1 MAPAKDN
8 PCVFT
13 GYRWVI
19 YGSFMGHLCRYAS
32 HSQVRTCEPT
42 YSPELFE
49 KVGIKVPLH
58 TADWDDTLYHP
69 ICTRCNIESKF
80 LGHVR
85 PIQETCHIYLLNPA
99 RHLPKFPNQHC
110 SRAKTG
116 LYQVMSVVSTSNGHC
131 NSSWHRDIWG
141 WVKTLVPSEPQNS
154 W

>member
-1 MAPAKDN
+1 MSLQHLTAPW
-8 PCVFT
+8 PRRRTIHVFSPD
-13 GYRWVI
+13 I
-19 YGSFMGHLCRYAS
+19 DGSFMGHLCQYAS

-131 NSSWHRDIWG
+131 NSS
-141 WVKTLVPSEPQNS
+141 
-154 W
+154 